1 MSGSPTVVPA
11 PLLVGEGLP
20 AFEAI
25 TPAQVEAHI
34 PELLSLLNAELDSLE
49 ALLLQALAAGR
60 LLDWAEVMDPLQ
72 RLGEQLRWSWG
83 VVGHLNGVCNSPE
96 LRLAHA
102 SQQAAVVQFGNRAGQ
117 SQILYRALQT
127 LERQHQAASPG
138 APGWRDG
145 TQQRI
150 LAAELRDMQL
160 RGVGLEGEVQA
171 AFNQA
176 SQELA
181 DLSTRFSTQVLD
193 ATNGW
198 TLTLEDPA
206 QTEGL
211 PTSLKDQLAQAARSA
226 DLLAAD
232 GSQPSSETGPW
243 LLGLDMPRYAPV
255 LKYSRNRA
263 LREQLYRAQVSR
275 ASGQGE
281 AGDDRATNN
290 TPSTNTPNSNH
301 QDKNDGTPAGALN
314 NWPLIERILT
324 LRGEQA
330 GRLGFANWAEVSL
343 AAKMADS
350 VASVEGLLEELRAA
364 AFPVAQA
371 ELEQLRQCAARHGAP
386 EASDLQPWDVSFWAE
401 LLRQESFSLDSEA
414 LRPYFPLPAVLE
426 GLFALCGRLFGI
438 RIEAADGQAPIWH
451 PDVRFFRVLEAS
463 GGAASAADQ
472 GAQPGAPQAPSAG
485 TGQPIAAFYLDPY
498 SRPGSK
504 RGGAW
509 MDECL
514 VRSLAPDGTPVLPV
528 AYLICNQSPPVG
540 DTPSLMTFEEVET
553 LFHEFGHGLQH
564 MLTTVDRPQA
574 AGINNVE
581 WDAVELPSQ
590 FMENWCYDRA
600 TLLGMA
606 RHWQSGEPLP
616 EAEFAKLQ
624 AARTFMGGSATLR
637 QVHLALT
644 DLRLHSEWSPD
655 CGESPEQLRRRIATT
670 TTVLAP
676 IDTDAF
682 LCSFGHIFAGGYAA
696 GYYAYKWA
704 EVLSADAFSAFEEGG
719 LDNES
724 QIQTTGRRFRE
735 TVLSLGGSRSP
746 AEVFEAFRGRQ
757 PSTEA
762 LIRHSGLVAA

>member
-1 MSGSPTVVPA
+1 MSGINKVVPS
-11 PLLVGEGLP
+11 PLLAGKGLP
-20 AFEAI
+20 AFGEI
-25 TPAQVEAHI
+25 TAAQVEEHI
-34 PELLSLLNAELDSLE
+34 PELLSLLNAELDVLE
-49 ALLLQALAAGR
+49 ALLRQALGAGR

-102 SQQAAVVQFGNRAGQ
+102 SQQAAVVQFGSRAGQ
-117 SQILYRALQT
+117 SQVIFQALQT
-127 LERQHQAASPG
+127 LERQHQAANIGTPG
-138 APGWRDG
+138 RLDG

-160 RGVGLEGEVQA
+160 RGVGLEGAVQT

-181 DLSTRFSTQVLD
+181 ELSTRFSNQVLD

-206 QTEGL
+206 QIEGL
-211 PTSLKDQLAQAARSA
+211 PTSLSDQLAQAARAANLKSA
-226 DLLAAD
+226 DGAEA
-232 GSQPSSETGPW
+232 SSEAGPW
-243 LLGLDMPRYAPV
+243 LLGLDMPRYAPF
-255 LKYSRNRA
+255 LKYSRNRS
-263 LREQLYRAQVSR
+263 LREQLYRAHVSR

-281 AGDDRATNN
+281 AEG
-290 TPSTNTPNSNH
+290 PSH
-301 QDKNDGTPAGALN
+301 NDSSHESPKAEPLN
-314 NWPLIERILT
+314 NWPLIEKILT
-324 LRGEQA
+324 LRGDQA
-330 GRLGFANWAEVSL
+330 RRLGFANWAEVSL

-350 VASVEGLLEELRAA
+350 VTSVEALLEELRAA
-364 AFPVAQA
+364 AFPMAGV

-386 EASDLQPWDVSFWAE
+386 EASDLQPWDVAFWAE
-401 LLRQESFSLDSEA
+401 VLRQESFSLDSEA

-451 PDVRFFRVLEAS
+451 ADVRFFRVMEAS
-463 GGAASAADQ
+463 VGAAAATAPDA
-472 GAQPGAPQAPSAG
+472 GPGAPSAFPAG
-485 TGQPIAAFYLDPY
+485 AGQPLAAFYLDPY

-514 VRSLAPDGTPVLPV
+514 GRCLGPDGRPVLPV

-540 DTPSLMTFEEVET
+540 DSPSLMTFEEVET

-590 FMENWCYDRA
+590 FMENWCYDRT

-644 DLRLHSEWSPD
+644 DLRLHSAWSPD
-655 CGESPEQLRRRIATT
+655 CGETPEQLRRRIATT
-670 TTVLAP
+670 TTVLTP
-676 IDTDAF
+676 IDADAF
-682 LCSFGHIFAGGYAA
+682 LCSFGHVFAGGYAA

-719 LDNES
+719 LENEA
-724 QIQTTGRRFRE
+724 QIQATGRRFRD
-735 TVLSLGGSRSP
+735 TVLSLGGSHSP